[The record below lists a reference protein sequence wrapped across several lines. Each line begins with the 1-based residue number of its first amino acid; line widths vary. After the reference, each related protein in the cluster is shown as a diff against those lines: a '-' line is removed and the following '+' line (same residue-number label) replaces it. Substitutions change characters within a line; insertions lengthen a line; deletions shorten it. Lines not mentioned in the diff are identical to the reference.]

1 MRKQIKL
8 ISNDLKSISKNSKD
22 CNSEYQKF
30 EIIWCHRKKKKIKM
44 ELMSNDT
51 NIKFSHKPIEM

>member
-30 EIIWCHRKKKKIKM
+30 EII
-44 ELMSNDT
+44 
-51 NIKFSHKPIEM
+51 